1 MAMQHGWPALY
12 TRLLWWFSTG
22 VILYLNGLPR
32 ATHPW
37 TMAAAT
43 VNRVVAFLTSPRPRE
58 VLGELGEA
66 QVDGVTWATRT
77 PADDPDDLACALSE
91 LARFGVVPDW
101 SELVDDGDL
110 VAAP

>member
-1 MAMQHGWPALY
+1 MKLDRITLHTTA
-12 TRLLWWFSTG
+12 S
-22 VILYLNGLPR
+22 PR
-32 ATHPW
+32 TTAVLARRGPFLQVEDGS